1 MSRNGNPQ
9 DPRVSRL
16 SNEDS
21 FFSLAEKRL
30 WNAVLLL
37 AAQDARSAKA
47 ALRAETHAW
56 LLTRDFVT
64 VCEWAG
70 HSPDGIRQAI
80 ERILKQKSATTGD
93 KTEPFL
99 QGASAEFRMPLA
111 RKMGELA

>member
-9 DPRVSRL
+9 DPRVRRL
-16 SNEDS
+16 SNEDTL
-21 FFSLAEKRL
+21 FSLAEKRL

-56 LLTRDFVT
+56 LLTRDFAI

-80 ERILKQKSATTGD
+80 ERILKQKSATTSD
-93 KTEPFL
+93 KTKPFL
-99 QGASAEFRMPLA
+99 QGGSAEFRVPLA
-111 RKMGELA
+111 RKMRELA